1 MNPQKI
7 TQSQIQKIYKPAEP
21 KTHKGIQGHALIIG
35 GSYGKIG
42 SVCLAGKAALR
53 SGCGLVTVYLP
64 ECGYNIIQSTV
75 PEAMAV
81 TDGKKHLGKIKFRIA
96 PKAIGIGPGMGQS
109 DETQMAFRK
118 FLKSNA
124 IPLVIDADGLN
135 ILSENEDWLEL
146 LQPGRGAAKTILT
159 PHYKELERLLDGW
172 NSDEEMLQKTIALSK
187 QHNVIIVV
195 KGAPTQIIDGDDIYE
210 NTSGNAAL
218 ATAGSGDV
226 LTGIITGL
234 LAQSY
239 DPLHA
244 ALLGVYLHG
253 TTADIALPHSGTES
267 FIASDIIH
275 LLGKAFLSI
284 GGNRNEIGFK

>member
-7 TQSQIQKIYKPAEP
+7 TQSQVRKIYKPIDP
-21 KTHKGIQGHALIIG
+21 KAHKGTQGHALIIG

-42 SVCLAGKAALR
+42 SVCLASKAALR
-53 SGCGLVTVYLP
+53 SGCGLVTTYLP
-64 ECGYNIIQSTV
+64 ECGYSTIQSTV
-75 PEAMAV
+75 PEAMAI
-81 TDGKKHLGKIKFRIA
+81 TDGKKYLEKIKFKII
-96 PKAIGIGPGMGQS
+96 PKAIGIGPGMGQE
-109 DETQMAFRK
+109 DDTQMGFRK
-118 FLKSNA
+118 FLKSNT

-146 LQPGRGAAKTILT
+146 LQPTRGAAKTILT

-172 NSDEEMLQKTIALSK
+172 ESEAEMLEKTIAFSK
-187 QHNVIIVV
+187 QYSLIIVM
-195 KGAPTQIIDGDDIYE
+195 KGAPTQIIDGADIYE

-253 TTADIALPHSGTES
+253 MTADIALPHTGTES

-284 GGNRNEIGFK
+284 GGSRNEIGFK

>member
-1 MNPQKI
+1 MNAEIKPVKI
-7 TQSQIQKIYKPAEP
+7 TQSFVHKIYRPANP
-21 KTHKGIQGHALIIG
+21 KTHKGTQGHALIIG

-53 SGCGLVTVYLP
+53 AGCGLVTAYLP
-64 ECGYNIIQSTV
+64 ECGYNIIQSVV
-75 PEAMAV
+75 PEAMAI
-81 TDGKKHLGKIKFRIA
+81 TDGKKHLEKIKFKIT
-96 PKAIGIGPGMGQS
+96 PKAIGIGSGMGQA
-109 DETQMAFRK
+109 DQTQMAFRK
-118 FLKSNA
+118 FLKSNQ

-146 LQPGRGAAKTILT
+146 LQPQTILT

-172 NSDEEMLQKTIALSK
+172 ASETEMLQKVIGFSK
-187 QHNVIIVV
+187 QYNIIIVM
-195 KGAPTQIIDGDDIYE
+195 KGAPTQIIDGDDLYE
-210 NTSGNAAL
+210 NTTGNAAL

-226 LTGIITGL
+226 LTGILTGL

-239 DPLHA
+239 DPLQA

-253 TTADIALPHSGTES
+253 ATADIALPHTGTES
-267 FIASDIIH
+267 FIASDITH

-284 GGNRNEIGFK
+284 GGSRNEIGFK